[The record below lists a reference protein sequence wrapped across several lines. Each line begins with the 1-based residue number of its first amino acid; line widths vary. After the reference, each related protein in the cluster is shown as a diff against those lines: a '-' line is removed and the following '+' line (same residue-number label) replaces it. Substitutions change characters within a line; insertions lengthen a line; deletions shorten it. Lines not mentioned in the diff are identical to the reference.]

1 MTFSTAT
8 WVLKRVFSS
17 SVNDRI
23 GGLGDTLFFHPTAPY
38 WYLYAL
44 LFIFIITPTFC
55 NIKVTIFGLAISFV
69 AKILILIMG
78 GSNIY
83 AISTVL
89 SNEIWFVLG
98 MSICVFNIHLK
109 DKKIQGIISGCLF
122 VILSVVIYMK
132 EFHNEGISFAMGL
145 LACEAVI
152 VIVASF
158 ENKFGKGMEL
168 LAKYTMPIFLMHT
181 LFAAPIRT
189 ILLKLNINNALIHVI
204 TGISI
209 SFLGPIVVS
218 YIIKNKWI
226 EVFLYPYKVIKNKKY
241 FL

>member
-1 MTFSTAT
+1 
-8 WVLKRVFSS
+8 
-17 SVNDRI
+17 
-23 GGLGDTLFFHPTAPY
+23 
-38 WYLYAL
+38 
-44 LFIFIITPTFC
+44 
-55 NIKVTIFGLAISFV
+55 
-69 AKILILIMG
+69 MG

-83 AISTVL
+83 VISTVL

-109 DKKIQGIISGCLF
+109 DKKMQGMISGCLF
-122 VILSVVIYMK
+122 VIFSVVIYMK

-181 LFAAPIRT
+181 LFAAPIRS
-189 ILLKLNINNALIHVI
+189 ILLKLNINNALIHVVI
-204 TGISI
+204 GLSI
-209 SFLGPIVVS
+209 SFSGPIVANMF
-218 YIIKNKWI
+218 IEKTKWL
-226 EVFLYPYKVIKNKKY
+226 EFFLYPNKVLNSISKQK
-241 FL
+241 